1 MYSFISA
8 IKVTFFGHWLTGF
21 AVVAAAEKLEIKA
34 KDIDTI
40 AS

>member
-8 IKVTFFGHWLTGF
+8 IKVRFFWVLTTGW
-21 AVVAAAEKLEIKA
+21 AAAAAAEKLEIKA